1 MKFDKKLKLIIA
13 LVFCIWGISFIRNIF
28 LEYSYP
34 TKYEEYVYK
43 YSKEYKIDPMLVFS
57 IIREESK
64 FFPYARS
71 RKDAKGLMQ
80 ISNIT
85 KEWAFKELKMDN
97 CNIYDPK
104 TNIKIGTW
112 YLSRLIKEF
121 DNQEFAIIAYNC
133 GSGNLRSWMDKNY
146 IVKDK
151 EYKIP
156 YIETKFYLKKV
167 KKSYEKYK
175 KLYE

>member
-1 MKFDKKLKLIIA
+1 MLSIS
-13 LVFCIWGISFIRNIF
+13 VWGIFFIRNMV
-28 LEYSYP
+28 LEFSYP
-34 TKYEEYVYK
+34 TKYKEYVYK
-43 YSKEYKIDPMLVFS
+43 YSNEYGIDPMLVFS

-71 RKDAKGLMQ
+71 KKDAKGLMQ

-85 KEWAFKELKMDN
+85 EDWAFKELN
-97 CNIYDPK
+97 IENSNIYDPK
-104 TNIKIGTW
+104 TNIQIGTW
-112 YLSRLIKEF
+112 YLSKLLKEF
-121 DNQEFAIIAYNC
+121 KNEDFAIIAYNC
-133 GSGNLRSWMDKNY
+133 GSGNLKSWMNKNY
-146 IVKDK
+146 VVKDK

>member
-1 MKFDKKLKLIIA
+1 MIGIS
-13 LVFCIWGISFIRNIF
+13 VWGIFLIRNLI

-34 TKYEEYVYK
+34 IKYKEYVYK
-43 YSKEYKIDPMLVFS
+43 YSEEYGIDPLLVFS

-71 RKDAKGLMQ
+71 KKDAKGLMQ

-85 KEWAFKELKMDN
+85 KDWAFDELKLKDS
-97 CNIYDPK
+97 NIYDPK
-104 TNIKIGTW
+104 TNIQIGTW
-112 YLSRLIKEF
+112 YLSRLVKEF
-121 DNQEFAIIAYNC
+121 KDEEFAIIAYNC
-133 GSGNLRSWMDKNY
+133 GSGNLKSWMSKNY
-146 IVKDK
+146 VVKDK

-175 KLYE
+175 QIYNQ